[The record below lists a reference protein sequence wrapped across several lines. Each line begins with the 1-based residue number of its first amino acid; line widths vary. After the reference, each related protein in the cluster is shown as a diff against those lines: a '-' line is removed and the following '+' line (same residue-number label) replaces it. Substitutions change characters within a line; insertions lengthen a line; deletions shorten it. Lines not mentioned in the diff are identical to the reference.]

1 MRRVLLLF
9 AMRRL
14 FSASFLCFVSLGLTK
29 AVRSRISLYRPSF
42 CPCRFI
48 CFRAFS
54 TLLSRTTTGS
64 IKKIKRNI
72 YLLYKIIRQNINRIK
87 MIKIFYFMRLM
98 RLFFP
103 LPFMFRIWSSFI
115 LSNFF
120 LNCPCENSLIAHRKA
135 SR

>member
-1 MRRVLLLF
+1 MRRILLLF

-14 FSASFLCFVSLGLTK
+14 LLASFLCFFSLGLTK
-29 AVRSRISLYRPSF
+29 AVRSRTSLYRPSF

-72 YLLYKIIRQNINRIK
+72 HLLYKIIRQNINRIK
-87 MIKIFYFMRLM
+87 MIKIFYFMRL
-98 RLFFP
+98 FPP